1 MIGRR
6 GKVGVQILTSS
17 LIDKVGLS
25 IRAGGVRLPSVS
37 ELVDNFGVERQRWF
51 PGCSDCEPSK

>member
-25 IRAGGVRLPSVS
+25 IFRR
-37 ELVDNFGVERQRWF
+37 ENEMNENTRQ
-51 PGCSDCEPSK
+51 

>member
-6 GKVGVQILTSS
+6 GKVSVQILTSS

-25 IRAGGVRLPSVS
+25 IFRRENETNKNSR
-37 ELVDNFGVERQRWF
+37 E
-51 PGCSDCEPSK
+51 